1 MIRLRISNLN
11 EYTIRRLQEN
21 ETIKSFDCGDDD
33 LNDFILNRAD
43 DYHKAMLSV
52 TYVFEHKASE
62 KIIGYFSLAN
72 DKISIDDFVNNT
84 EFNRFRRKRFTNEK
98 RIRSYPSVKICRLGI
113 DNDFH
118 GYGIGTMLLDFIKSS
133 YNAVNNKAGCRFLTV
148 DAYMNAVKF
157 YERND
162 FRNLRNDDKKTHLL
176 YYDLNE
182 MRNAI

>member
-1 MIRLRISNLN
+1 MIRSEERNLDN
-11 EYTIRRLQEN
+11 YYIRRLQEN

-33 LNDFILNRAD
+33 LNDFIMNRAD

-52 TYVFEHKASE
+52 TYVFEHKASG

-84 EFNRFRRKRFTNEK
+84 EFNRFRKKRFANEK

-118 GYGIGTMLLDFIKSS
+118 GYGVGTMIIDFIKLYYSKD
-133 YNAVNNKAGCRFLTV
+133 NKAGCRFLTV
-148 DAYMNAVKF
+148 DAYHNAVIF
-157 YERND
+157 YERNE
-162 FRNLRNDDKKTHLL
+162 FKILRDDDRKTHLL

-182 MRNAI
+182 MRNVI

>member
-1 MIRLRISNLN
+1 MIRSDERNLDN
-11 EYTIRRLQEN
+11 YYIRRLQEN

-33 LNDFILNRAD
+33 LNDFIMNRAD

-52 TYVFEHKASE
+52 TYVFEHKASG

-113 DNDFH
+113 DNDFR
-118 GYGIGTMLLDFIKSS
+118 GYGVGTMLLDFIKLYYS
-133 YNAVNNKAGCRFLTV
+133 NDNKAGCRFITV
-148 DAYMNAVKF
+148 DAYHNAVIF
-157 YERND
+157 YERNE
-162 FRNLRNDDKKTHLL
+162 FRRLHNDDKKTHLL

-182 MRNAI
+182 MRNVI

>member
-1 MIRLRISNLN
+1 MTNFLESSFSDYEVRKLL
-11 EYTIRRLQEN
+11 EN

-33 LNDFILNRAD
+33 LNDFIMNRAD

-52 TYVFEHKASE
+52 TYVFEHKASG

-72 DKISIDDFVNNT
+72 DKISIDDFVSNT

-113 DNDFH
+113 DNDFR
-118 GYGIGTMLLDFIKSS
+118 GYGVGTKLINFIKLFYSKD
-133 YNAVNNKAGCRFLTV
+133 NKAGCRFLTV
-148 DAYMNAVKF
+148 DAYHNAVAF
-157 YERND
+157 YERNM
-162 FRNLRNDDKKTHLL
+162 FQILRDDDRKTHLL

-182 MRNAI
+182 MSNVI

>member
-1 MIRLRISNLN
+1 MIRPHISNLN

-21 ETIKSFDCGDDD
+21 ETIKSFDCG
-33 LNDFILNRAD
+33 
-43 DYHKAMLSV
+43 
-52 TYVFEHKASE
+52 
-62 KIIGYFSLAN
+62 
-72 DKISIDDFVNNT
+72 SIDDFVNNT

>member
-1 MIRLRISNLN
+1 MIRLHKSNLN

-33 LNDFILNRAD
+33 LNDFIMNRAD

-52 TYVFEHKASE
+52 TYVFEHKASG

-72 DKISIDDFVNNT
+72 DKISIDDFGNNT

-113 DNDFH
+113 DNDFR
-118 GYGIGTMLLDFIKSS
+118 GFGVGTKLINFIKLFYSKD
-133 YNAVNNKAGCRFLTV
+133 NKAGCRFLTV
-148 DAYMNAVKF
+148 DAYHNAVAF
-157 YERND
+157 YERNM
-162 FRNLRNDDKKTHLL
+162 FQILRDDDRKTHLL

-182 MRNAI
+182 MRNVI

>member
-1 MIRLRISNLN
+1 MISSDERNLDN
-11 EYTIRRLQEN
+11 YYIRRLQEN

-33 LNDFILNRAD
+33 LNDFIMNRAD

-52 TYVFEHKASE
+52 TYVFEHKASG

-84 EFNRFRRKRFTNEK
+84 EFNRFRKKRFANEK

-113 DNDFH
+113 DNNFH
-118 GYGIGTMLLDFIKSS
+118 GYGVGTMIIDFIKLYYSKD
-133 YNAVNNKAGCRFLTV
+133 NKAGCRFLTV
-148 DAYMNAVKF
+148 DAYHNAVIF
-157 YERND
+157 YERNE
-162 FRNLRNDDKKTHLL
+162 FRCLHNDDRKTFLL

>member
-1 MIRLRISNLN
+1 MIGSEERNLDN
-11 EYTIRRLQEN
+11 YYIRRLQEN

-33 LNDFILNRAD
+33 LNDFIMNRAD

-52 TYVFEHKASE
+52 TYVFEHKASG

-72 DKISIDDFVNNT
+72 DKISIDDFGNNT

-113 DNDFH
+113 DNDFR
-118 GYGIGTMLLDFIKSS
+118 GFGVGTKLINFIKLFYSKD
-133 YNAVNNKAGCRFLTV
+133 NKAGCRFLTV
-148 DAYMNAVKF
+148 DAYHNAVAF
-157 YERND
+157 YERNM
-162 FRNLRNDDKKTHLL
+162 FQILRDDDRKTHLL

-182 MRNAI
+182 MRNVI

>member
-1 MIRLRISNLN
+1 MISSDERNLDN
-11 EYTIRRLQEN
+11 YYIRRLQEN

-33 LNDFILNRAD
+33 LNDFIMNRAD

-52 TYVFEHKASE
+52 TYVFEHKASG

-84 EFNRFRRKRFTNEK
+84 EFNRFRKKRFANEK

-118 GYGIGTMLLDFIKSS
+118 GYGVGTMIIDFIKLYYSKD
-133 YNAVNNKAGCRFLTV
+133 NKAGCRFLTV
-148 DAYMNAVKF
+148 DAYHNAVIF
-157 YERND
+157 YERNE
-162 FRNLRNDDKKTHLL
+162 FRCLHNDDRKTFLL

>member
-1 MIRLRISNLN
+1 MIRSDERNLDN
-11 EYTIRRLQEN
+11 YYIRRLQEN

-33 LNDFILNRAD
+33 LNDFIMNRAD

-52 TYVFEHKASE
+52 TYVFEHKASG

-113 DNDFH
+113 DNDFR
-118 GYGIGTMLLDFIKSS
+118 GYGVGTKLINFIKLFYSKD
-133 YNAVNNKAGCRFLTV
+133 NKAGCRFLTV
-148 DAYMNAVKF
+148 DAYHNAVAF
-157 YERND
+157 YERNM
-162 FRNLRNDDKKTHLL
+162 FQILRDDDRKTHLL

-182 MRNAI
+182 MSNVI